1 MNYKP
6 LSFAGLACLSMICV
20 QSASASDD
28 MFSQYA
34 VTGELSSRG
43 LGVNATTNLTSQ
55 LNGRLSLA
63 GFTYSMDQDLDNIS
77 YESDLTL
84 MTVGGLVDWHP
95 FSGGLRLSTG
105 LFLNFNGIESKAT
118 PASSS
123 NYTFNNVSYSGSLID
138 SLSADIE
145 FNTLAPYVGIGWGN
159 PIQKDSNWF
168 FHSDIGVMFT
178 GKPSVSLSASTNS
191 ANILTS
197 VSNDATAAA
206 TLTSEIATNVAAAQS
221 EIENDDALTYFQ
233 YYPVISLGLSYRF

>member
-1 MNYKP
+1 MNFKS
-6 LSFAGLACLSMICV
+6 LSLAGLACLSMVCV
-20 QSASASDD
+20 QNASAADD
-28 MFSQYA
+28 MFSEYA
-34 VTGELSSRG
+34 VTGELSTRG
-43 LGVNATTNLTSQ
+43 LGLNATTNITSQ

-63 GFTYSMDQDLDNIS
+63 GFTYSMDQDLDDIS

-105 LFLNFNGIESKAT
+105 LFLNFNGIEASAT
-118 PASSS
+118 PASTSS
-123 NYTFNNVSYSGSLID
+123 YTFNNVSYNGSLID
-138 SLSADIE
+138 SVSADIE
-145 FNTLAPYVGIGWGN
+145 FNTVAPYVGIGWGN
-159 PIQKDSNWF
+159 PVQKDSNWF
-168 FHSDIGVMFT
+168 FHSDVGVLFT

-206 TLTSEIATNVAAAQS
+206 TLTSEINSNVAAAQAD
-221 EIENDDALTYFQ
+221 IEDDDALTYFQ